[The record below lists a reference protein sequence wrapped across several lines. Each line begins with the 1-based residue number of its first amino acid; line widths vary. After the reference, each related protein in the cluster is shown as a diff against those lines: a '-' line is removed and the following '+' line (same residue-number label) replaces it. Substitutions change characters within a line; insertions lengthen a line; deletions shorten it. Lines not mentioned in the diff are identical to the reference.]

1 MGWLGVAK
9 ELLATTPCWWEGNCR
24 FGDTFVT
31 RCRLRYSACISQR
44 RLHGLLELPDA
55 LPVLAFAREKR
66 QELIVPVLSGCR
78 AWKRRPFQTVIRHVS
93 QAWDVH
99 VQSPQTVLNAFSV
112 AVPTM
117 GELFKPLFL
126 LTDFLKRNNQV
137 FFRYFSNNYSRAFT
151 LIFRTVMPVRA
162 YIACS

>member
-1 MGWLGVAK
+1 MVGWLGVAK

-24 FGDTFVT
+24 FGDTFIT
-31 RCRLRYSACISQR
+31 RCRLRYSACVSHR

-66 QELIVPVLSGCR
+66 QELIVPVLAGRR
-78 AWKRRPFQTVIRHVS
+78 AWKYRPLQTVIRHVS

-137 FFRYFSNNYSRAFT
+137 FFA
-151 LIFRTVMPVRA
+151 IF
-162 YIACS
+162 